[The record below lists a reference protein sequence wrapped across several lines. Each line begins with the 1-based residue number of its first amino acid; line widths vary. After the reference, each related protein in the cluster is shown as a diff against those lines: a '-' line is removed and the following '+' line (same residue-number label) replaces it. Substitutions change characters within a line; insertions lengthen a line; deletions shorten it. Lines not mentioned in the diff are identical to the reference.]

1 MEKKERSTYFWRYDR
16 DPDVLQRIN
25 AWMDQQSNVRDSL
38 QMLVLYFADRFGN
51 KNVMDYKVQKQ
62 LYADVLN
69 LSQSSSENLS
79 GTAEMVIKNEGPRE
93 TPSSSPPMR
102 FDGTGS
108 ESSELDN
115 ILNEVD
121 LKNI

>member
-1 MEKKERSTYFWRYDR
+1 MENKDRSTYFWRYDGN
-16 DPDVLQRIN
+16 PDARQRIN
-25 AWMDQQSNVRDSL
+25 IWMDQQSNVRNSL
-38 QMLVLYFADRFGN
+38 KMLVLYFADRFGN
-51 KNVMDYKVQKQ
+51 KNVMDYDVQKQ

-69 LSQSSSENLS
+69 LSQSSSENLTES
-79 GTAEMVIKNEGPRE
+79 RE
-93 TPSSSPPMR
+93 KLSSSPPVR

-108 ESSELDN
+108 KSSELDN